1 MGERI
6 CLCKT
11 VVGIA
16 KLFLKVVAAIY
27 TLLGDVL
34 KGFVS
39 NFLDKVNSRS
49 WERQIEFLLL

>member
-6 CLCKT
+6 CRFKT
-11 VVGIA
+11 LAGIA
-16 KLFLKVVAAIY
+16 KLFLKVASTIY

-39 NFLDKVNSRS
+39 NFWEKVNCRS
-49 WERQIEFLLL
+49 